1 MSVNPLHWFCNRELE
16 YTPKHFVVAR
26 TPLTEES
33 KLWILNTLTG
43 RFSVF
48 HADESNDDTFDNLS
62 ITVLTIGN
70 IMGRPAFEDPTEAVF
85 YELTWS

>member
-1 MSVNPLHWFCNRELE
+1 MSVNPLHWFGNRELE
-16 YTPKHFVVAR
+16 YTPKHFTIAR

-48 HADESNDDTFDNLS
+48 NAEENIDDDFLGGVTVFTLSSN
-62 ITVLTIGN
+62 
-70 IMGRPAFEDPTEAVF
+70 MGRPAFEDPTEAVF

>member
-1 MSVNPLHWFCNRELE
+1 MSVNPLHWFGNRELE
-16 YTPKHFVVAR
+16 YTPKHFTIAR

-48 HADESNDDTFDNLS
+48 HAEENIDDIFDS
-62 ITVLTIGN
+62 VITVFTSAN